1 MYSTSLAVV
10 TTSWGVLMAMAP
22 FLQIRAILRRR
33 SSAGVS
39 ISYFAVLAV
48 GFVLWLAYG
57 LDRSDPVLIIS
68 NTVALMVCI
77 AVIAVAARFRPRD

>member
-1 MYSTSLAVV
+1 
-10 TTSWGVLMAMAP
+10 MAMAP
-22 FLQIRAILRRR
+22 FLQIRAILNRR

-39 ISYFAVLAV
+39 ISYFGVLAV

-57 LDRSDPVLIIS
+57 IDRGDRVLIIS
-68 NTVALMVCI
+68 NTVALSVSI